1 MGRTRWKV
9 GVGGVLVDW
18 PNRVT
23 LVPQFLLVVDG
34 VWLWYGDWHYQ
45 GFLVGLPIGGSV
57 GSLGG

>member
-18 PNRVT
+18 PYRVT
-23 LVPQFLLVVDG
+23 LVPQFLLVVDR

-45 GFLVGLPIGGSV
+45 GFLVGLPIGCSV
-57 GSLGG
+57 